1 MRSPSPISTDTPPHR
16 HTRLMASSSGRE
28 GMGRGLKVVFM
39 GCFAKALH
47 TFSMKSSMNF
57 CVKWWQNP
65 AKSGFAT
72 EVCEWLSA
80 AQVAGCSP

>member
-1 MRSPSPISTDTPPHR
+1 
-16 HTRLMASSSGRE
+16 
-28 GMGRGLKVVFM
+28 MGRGLKVVFM
-39 GCFAKALH
+39 GCLATALH

-80 AQVAGCSP
+80 AQVAGYSP